1 MYIFLSQ
8 KNSHIIKIY
17 FFLKRTGMK
26 DFVPS
31 ITKPPDLATH
41 AQFQTF
47 DDVMMR
53 FCKWLPNQTVSFG
66 DASRNDI

>member
-1 MYIFLSQ
+1 
-8 KNSHIIKIY
+8 
-17 FFLKRTGMK
+17 MK

-31 ITKPPDLATH
+31 ITKQPDLATH

-66 DASRNDI
+66 NASRNDI